1 MIADFNALQALIGGG
16 LIGLAATL
24 LLLLTGRI
32 AGVSGIAAGAITAPG
47 AERDWRTAFLV
58 GLIFGPMV
66 FAWFGGTLPTPRL
79 PDLPVLIVA
88 GLLVGVGTQLGNGCT
103 SGHGVCGLARLSPR
117 SLAATVTFVAVAMA
131 TVFVAWQPAGG

>member
-1 MIADFNALQALIGGG
+1 MIAAFDPIQALIGGA

-24 LLLLTGRI
+24 LLLLNGRI
-32 AGVSGIAAGAITAPG
+32 AGISGIAAGAIAAPS

-66 FAWFGGTLPTPRL
+66 FAALGGTLPTPML
-79 PDLPVLIVA
+79 PGLPTLVA
-88 GLLVGVGTQLGNGCT
+88 GGILVGIGTQLGDGCT

-117 SLAATVTFVAVAMA
+117 SMAATLTFVATAMA
-131 TVFVAWQPAGG
+131 TVFVVRHLGG